1 MTSTRIL
8 LVRHGQSEWNA
19 SGRWQGW
26 ADPPLT
32 SLGRRQANAAA
43 EMVGSVD
50 AVVTSDLIRATET
63 AAIISET
70 IGVGPVLVEERLRE
84 RDVGEW
90 TGLTHDEI
98 EETWPGLLAIRPL
111 QPPGGE
117 SRNQVMD
124 RVLKGLDAISTA
136 YPGGEVLVIAHGGV
150 IRNLERHLGAEPA
163 SLPNLGGVQIT
174 IHESRLVLGER
185 LLLLNPD
192 DHITTTPHQL

>member
-50 AVVTSDLIRATET
+50 AVVASDLIRATET
-63 AAIISET
+63 AAIISEV

-98 EETWPGLLAIRPL
+98 EETWPGLLSIRPL

-117 SRNQVMD
+117 SRDQVMD
-124 RVLKGLDAISTA
+124 RVLKGLDTISTA